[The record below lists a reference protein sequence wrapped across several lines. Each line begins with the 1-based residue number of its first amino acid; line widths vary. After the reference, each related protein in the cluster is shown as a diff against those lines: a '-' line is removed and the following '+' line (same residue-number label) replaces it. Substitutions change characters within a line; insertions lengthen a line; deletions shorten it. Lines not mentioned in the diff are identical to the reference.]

1 MIKDI
6 TIPEISENVTSG
18 TVVAV
23 LVEPGDDV
31 KVDDTIVEFETD
43 KAVVEIPSPFDGRIT
58 EVLVQE
64 GDEMNVGEVIAKIDT
79 EKGAVAEEGAEE
91 EKRESGKAEPESAAE
106 KEETPEE
113 ETARKSPER
122 RAEAEAAE
130 EEEGE
135 KKKQAEDEKAKTTE
149 PERKAGGEEEKRSP
163 VVEEKRPPADRDK
176 RAPAAA
182 SPSVRRFARELGI
195 DIHAVE
201 PAGPGERISESDV
214 KAYVK
219 RELAPGGEPAAEASA
234 FVGGTQQPELPD
246 FSRWGEVETRE
257 LTSVRRLTAG
267 SVAASWQT
275 VVHVT
280 QFERVDITAALEF
293 MNRHADRAADQ
304 GGKLTI
310 TAVLM
315 KVCAAA
321 LKRFPAFNASID
333 TANNRLIFKKY
344 VHIGLAVDTPR
355 GLLVPVVRNA
365 ERKSILELAV
375 EIVDLARR
383 ARDKKI
389 KPDEMEGGTFTISN
403 QGGIGGT
410 NFTPVVFWPQAA
422 ILGVSRA
429 STEPLYVD
437 GEFRPRTLLPLAL
450 SYDHRIADGAD
461 AARFVRWIRDGIEQP
476 LTLHLD

>member
-6 TIPEISENVTSG
+6 KIPEISENVTSG
-18 TVVAV
+18 NVVEV

-31 KVDDTIVEFETD
+31 KVDDTLIEFETD
-43 KAVVEIPSPFDGRIT
+43 KAVVEIPSPFEGRIT

-64 GDEMNVGEVIAKIDT
+64 GDEMNVGDVIAKIDT
-79 EKGAVAEEGAEE
+79 EKGAAGE
-91 EKRESGKAEPESAAE
+91 EKGEDRAEAQNGGNE
-106 KEETPEE
+106 KVVEPEE
-113 ETARKSPER
+113 ET
-122 RAEAEAAE
+122 E
-130 EEEGE
+130 ETALSEDEVTQKAPE
-135 KKKQAEDEKAKTTE
+135 KKDKVKDKEREKAETYE
-149 PERKAGGEEEKRSP
+149 SERGAGEGEEEKTRAAEKKRP
-163 VVEEKRPPADRDK
+163 HADEEKP
-176 RAPAAA
+176 APAAA

-195 DIHAVE
+195 DIHTVK
-201 PAGPGERISESDV
+201 PAGPGDRITEADV
-214 KAYVK
+214 KSHVK
-219 RELAPGGEPAAEASA
+219 RELSPESEPGAAAQAFGPPAEPPA
-234 FVGGTQQPELPD
+234 LPD
-246 FSRWGEVETRE
+246 FGRWGEVETRE
-257 LTSVRRLTAG
+257 LSNVRRLTAG
-267 SVAASWQT
+267 SMTVSWQT

-280 QFERVDITAALEF
+280 QFERVNITAALDF
-293 MNRHADRAADQ
+293 MNRHADKAADQ

-315 KVCAAA
+315 KICAAA
-321 LKRFPAFNASID
+321 LKRFPPFNASID
-333 TANNRLIFKKY
+333 TANNRLILKKY

-365 ERKSILELAV
+365 DRKSILELAV

-429 STEPLYVD
+429 STEPLFVD

-461 AARFVRWIRDGIEQP
+461 AARFVRWIRNGIEQP

>member
-1 MIKDI
+1 MIKEI
-6 TIPEISENVTSG
+6 KIPEISENVTSG
-18 TVVAV
+18 KVVEV
-23 LVEPGDDV
+23 LVEPGDDL
-31 KVDDTIVEFETD
+31 KVDDPVIEFETE
-43 KAVVEIPSPFDGRIT
+43 KAVVEIPSPFEGRIT

-64 GDEMNVGEVIAKIDT
+64 GEEMNVGDVIAKIDT
-79 EKGAVAEEGAEE
+79 EKGAAGEENGKEGAEAQAE
-91 EKRESGKAEPESAAE
+91 GDGGKTESKSAAE
-106 KEETPEE
+106 EKAP
-113 ETARKSPER
+113 
-122 RAEAEAAE
+122 AE
-130 EEEGE
+130 EEVIKER
-135 KKKQAEDEKAKTTE
+135 
-149 PERKAGGEEEKRSP
+149 PERKDEAEEKKEEKAETADSEGAAGEGEEEKARQA
-163 VVEEKRPPADRDK
+163 EEKRPQAVADK

-182 SPSVRRFARELGI
+182 SPSVRRFARELGV
-195 DIHAVE
+195 DIHAVKA
-201 PAGPGERISESDV
+201 AGPGDRITEADV

-219 RELAPGGEPAAEASA
+219 KELSAESKPGVAEHSPAPAERPA
-234 FVGGTQQPELPD
+234 LPD

-267 SVAASWQT
+267 SVAVSWQT

-280 QFERVDITAALEF
+280 QFERVDITAAMDF
-293 MNRHADRAADQ
+293 MGRNADKVADQ

-315 KVCAAA
+315 KICAAA
-321 LKRFPAFNASID
+321 LTRFPAFNASID
-333 TANNRLIFKKY
+333 PANNQLISKKY

-365 ERKSILELAV
+365 DRKTILELAV

-383 ARDKKI
+383 ARNKKI

-410 NFTPVVFWPQAA
+410 DFTPVVFWPQAA

-429 STEPLYVD
+429 TTEPQYVD
-437 GEFRPRTLLPLAL
+437 GELRPRTVLPLAL

-461 AARFVRWIRDGIEQP
+461 AARFVRWIRDSIEHP
-476 LTLHLD
+476 LTVHLD

>member
-1 MIKDI
+1 MIKEI
-6 TIPEISENVTSG
+6 KIPEISENVTSG
-18 TVVAV
+18 NVVEV

-31 KVDDTIVEFETD
+31 KVDDTLIEFETD
-43 KAVVEIPSPFDGRIT
+43 KAVVEIPSPFEGRIT
-58 EVLVQE
+58 EVLVRE
-64 GDEMNVGEVIAKIDT
+64 GDELNVGDVIAKIDT
-79 EKGAVAEEGAEE
+79 EKDAAGEEKEEERTEAQKGGKGKAETEEKAPPQEAAAQETPERKHDAEE
-91 EKRESGKAEPESAAE
+91 EESQKAEKAEPEGRADE
-106 KEETPEE
+106 GEE
-113 ETARKSPER
+113 EEKAR
-122 RAEAEAAE
+122 EAEA
-130 EEEGE
+130 
-135 KKKQAEDEKAKTTE
+135 D
-149 PERKAGGEEEKRSP
+149 
-163 VVEEKRPPADRDK
+163 EKRPQAEAQKPA
-176 RAPAAA
+176 PA

-195 DIHAVE
+195 DIHAVKA
-201 PAGPGERISESDV
+201 AGPGDRITESDV
-214 KAYVK
+214 KVYVK
-219 RELAPGGEPAAEASA
+219 KELSAGGKSDTTAQMLDAAELPA
-234 FVGGTQQPELPD
+234 LPD
-246 FSRWGEVETRE
+246 FSRWGAVETRE
-257 LTSVRRLTAG
+257 LSNVRRLTAG
-267 SVAASWQT
+267 SMTVSWQT

-280 QFERVDITAALEF
+280 QFERVDITAALDF
-293 MNRHADRAADQ
+293 MNRNADKAADQ

-315 KVCAAA
+315 KICAAA
-321 LKRFPAFNASID
+321 LKRFPPFNASID
-333 TANNRLIFKKY
+333 PANNQLILKKY

-365 ERKSILELAV
+365 DSKSILELAV

>member
-6 TIPEISENVTSG
+6 RIPEISENVTSG
-18 TVVAV
+18 NVVAV
-23 LVEPGDDV
+23 LVQPGDEV
-31 KVDDTIVEFETD
+31 RVDDTLIEFETD
-43 KAVVEIPSPFDGRIT
+43 KAVVEIPSPFEGRIT

-64 GDEMNVGEVIAKIDT
+64 GDEMNVGDVIAKIDT
-79 EKGAVAEEGAEE
+79 ATEAAGEDKEEERAEARKGEGGNGKAETEEKAPSRVEAAEKTPERRPEAEEEESERRAEESEEEEKEEEEEEEE
-91 EKRESGKAEPESAAE
+91 EKR
-106 KEETPEE
+106 
-113 ETARKSPER
+113 AR
-122 RAEAEAAE
+122 EAEA
-130 EEEGE
+130 
-135 KKKQAEDEKAKTTE
+135 Q
-149 PERKAGGEEEKRSP
+149 EKRSQAK
-163 VVEEKRPPADRDK
+163 EQKPA
-176 RAPAAA
+176 PA

-195 DIHAVE
+195 DIHAVKA
-201 PAGPGERISESDV
+201 AGPGDRITETDV
-214 KAYVK
+214 KAYAK
-219 RELAPGGEPAAEASA
+219 KELSAGGEPDTAAQALDSTKTPA
-234 FVGGTQQPELPD
+234 LPD

-257 LTSVRRLTAG
+257 LSNVRRLTAG
-267 SVAASWQT
+267 SMAVSWQT

-280 QFERVDITAALEF
+280 QFERVDITAALNF
-293 MNRHADRAADQ
+293 INRNADKAADQ

-315 KVCAAA
+315 KICAAA
-321 LKRFPAFNASID
+321 LKRFPPFNASID
-333 TANNRLIFKKY
+333 TANNRLVLKKY

-365 ERKSILELAV
+365 DRKSILELAV
-375 EIVDLARR
+375 EIADLARR
-383 ARDKKI
+383 ARNKKI

-429 STEPLYVD
+429 STEPVYVG

-461 AARFVRWIRDGIEQP
+461 AARFVRWVRDGIEHP
-476 LTLHLD
+476 LTLYLD

>member
-1 MIKDI
+1 MIKEI
-6 TIPEISENVTSG
+6 KIPEISENVTSG
-18 TVVAV
+18 NVVEV

-31 KVDDTIVEFETD
+31 KVDDTIIEFETD

-64 GDEMNVGEVIAKIDT
+64 GDEMNVGDVIAKIDT
-79 EKGAVAEEGAEE
+79 EKDAAEE
-91 EKRESGKAEPESAAE
+91 EKEEERAEARKGGKAKAEEKAPPQEEATQEQERPEKKHDA
-106 KEETPEE
+106 EE
-113 ETARKSPER
+113 EERQKAEQAEPER
-122 RAEAEAAE
+122 RAEESKEEKKTREAEA
-130 EEEGE
+130 
-135 KKKQAEDEKAKTTE
+135 D
-149 PERKAGGEEEKRSP
+149 
-163 VVEEKRPPADRDK
+163 EKRPQAEAQKPA
-176 RAPAAA
+176 PA

-195 DIHAVE
+195 DIHAVKA
-201 PAGPGERISESDV
+201 AGPGERITEADV
-214 KAYVK
+214 KAHVK
-219 RELAPGGEPAAEASA
+219 KELSARGTSDTATQALDSAEQPA
-234 FVGGTQQPELPD
+234 LPD
-246 FSRWGEVETRE
+246 FSSWGEVETRE

-267 SVAASWQT
+267 SVAVSWQS

-280 QFERVDITAALEF
+280 QFERVDITAALDF
-293 MNRHADRAADQ
+293 MGRHADKVADQ

-315 KVCAAA
+315 KICAAA

-333 TANNRLIFKKY
+333 TANNRLILKKY

-429 STEPLYVD
+429 STEPLYAD
-437 GEFRPRTLLPLAL
+437 GELRPRTLLPLAL

>member
-6 TIPEISENVTSG
+6 RIPEISENVTSG
-18 TVVAV
+18 NVVEV
-23 LVEPGDDV
+23 LVAPGDDV
-31 KVDDTIVEFETD
+31 KVDDTLIEFETD

-64 GDEMNVGEVIAKIDT
+64 GDEMKVGDVIAKIDT
-79 EKGAVAEEGAEE
+79 EKDAAGEDKKEEPAEAQKGGNGKAETEEKTPAQVEATQKTPEEKPAAGEEESEKSEKAEPDRKTEESEEEEE
-91 EKRESGKAEPESAAE
+91 EKEEKA
-106 KEETPEE
+106 
-113 ETARKSPER
+113 R
-122 RAEAEAAE
+122 EAEA
-130 EEEGE
+130 
-135 KKKQAEDEKAKTTE
+135 
-149 PERKAGGEEEKRSP
+149 
-163 VVEEKRPPADRDK
+163 EEKRPQAEAQKPA
-176 RAPAAA
+176 PA

-195 DIHAVE
+195 DIHAVKA
-201 PAGPGERISESDV
+201 AGPGDRITEADV

-219 RELAPGGEPAAEASA
+219 KELSVGDKSATAAPALDSAKMPA
-234 FVGGTQQPELPD
+234 LPD

-257 LTSVRRLTAG
+257 LANVRRLTAE
-267 SVAASWQT
+267 SMAVSWQT

-280 QFERVDITAALEF
+280 QFERVDVTAALDF
-293 MNRHADRAADQ
+293 MDRNADKAADQ

-315 KVCAAA
+315 KICAAA
-321 LKRFPAFNASID
+321 LKRFPPFNASID
-333 TANNRLIFKKY
+333 TVNNRLILKKY

-365 ERKSILELAV
+365 DRKSILELAV

-429 STEPLYVD
+429 STEPLYTD